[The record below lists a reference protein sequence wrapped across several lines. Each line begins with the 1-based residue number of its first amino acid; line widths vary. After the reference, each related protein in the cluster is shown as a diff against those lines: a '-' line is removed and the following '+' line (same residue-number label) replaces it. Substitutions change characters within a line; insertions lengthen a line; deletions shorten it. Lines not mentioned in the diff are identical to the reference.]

1 MDTFSDNSR
10 CSSFEALN
18 QHDPN
23 LSQKAKAMFTK
34 VNSYLNFELTSNQ
47 LDYQLLEKMN
57 LAAAKSVEEMKLVT
71 NEIVVTNADLADKFD
86 ELDPLMGQLS
96 EIECTVDKLETAAY
110 RLDSFTQRLEEKIN
124 NHLLKLKMQQLPK

>member
-1 MDTFSDNSR
+1 
-10 CSSFEALN
+10 
-18 QHDPN
+18 
-23 LSQKAKAMFTK
+23 MF
-34 VNSYLNFELTSNQ
+34 VLQLTSNQ
-47 LDYQLLEKMN
+47 LDYHLLEKMN

-71 NEIVVTNADLADKFD
+71 NEIVVTNADLTDKFD

-124 NHLLKLKMQQLPK
+124 NHLQKIKIQQLPK

>member
-1 MDTFSDNSR
+1 MF
-10 CSSFEALN
+10 LV
-18 QHDPN
+18 
-23 LSQKAKAMFTK
+23 SQ
-34 VNSYLNFELTSNQ
+34 LTSNQ

-71 NEIVVTNADLADKFD
+71 NEIVVTNADLTDKFE

-124 NHLLKLKMQQLPK
+124 NHLQKIKMQHLPK